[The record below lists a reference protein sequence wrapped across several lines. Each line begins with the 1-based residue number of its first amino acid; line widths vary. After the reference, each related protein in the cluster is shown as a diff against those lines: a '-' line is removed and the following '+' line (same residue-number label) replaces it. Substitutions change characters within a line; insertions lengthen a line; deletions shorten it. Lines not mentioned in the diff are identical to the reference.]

1 MQSSTLET
9 TTPTNVQVKVK
20 ERFIFVLLLHS
31 GKWVVGSATNPC
43 RRITA
48 LNSGMNR
55 AIPKTLQVNR
65 IIGIKPM
72 NADRTVVSVFKMFE
86 DKYGEGNVIAV

>member
-1 MQSSTLET
+1 MQTQLRQPT
-9 TTPTNVQVKVK
+9 TKTNFKVK
-20 ERFIFVLLLHS
+20 ERSIFVVQLHD
-31 GKWVVGSATNPC
+31 GRYVIGSATNPC

-48 LNSGMNR
+48 INSGMNKAVPR
-55 AIPKTLQVNR
+55 TLQVNR

-86 DKYGEGNVIAV
+86 EKYGEGNVIAV

>member
-9 TTPTNVQVKVK
+9 TTQTNVQVKVK
-20 ERFIFVLLLHS
+20 ERSVFVLQLFD
-31 GKWVVGSATNPC
+31 GRFVIGSATNPC

-65 IIGIKPM
+65 IIGIRPM

-86 DKYGEGNVIAV
+86 EKYGEGNVIAV

>member
-1 MQSSTLET
+1 MQTQLRQSTT
-9 TTPTNVQVKVK
+9 KTNVKVK
-20 ERFIFVLLLHS
+20 ERFVFVLLLNS

-55 AIPKTLQVNR
+55 AIPKSLQVNR
-65 IIGIKPM
+65 IVGIRPM
-72 NADRTVVSVFKMFE
+72 TAERTVVSVFKKFE
-86 DKYGEGNVIAV
+86 DQFGEGNVIAV